1 MFVLFRDVTGAAL
14 RELVNQGKVGKLQKF
29 EIPGAV
35 SASKREIEQGKRE
48 EDRRWRDRGSI

>member
-1 MFVLFRDVTGAAL
+1 MYTLHCNDYFKPFSYVCIKLVFVLFRDVTGAAL

-35 SASKREIEQGKRE
+35 SA
-48 EDRRWRDRGSI
+48 